1 MPIKTSMTN
10 DILQLINS
18 SEAQQETLAK
28 IHHDPMLSV
37 KAYDI
42 TKGYSGRTELC
53 IANASKALHS
63 PTEPHQM
70 LAKGIVYVRS
80 VTFHPAA
87 PNGKFYENFHVV
99 SVPFTKFYNSFEGVA
114 VSDLKE
120 IAQKDFV
127 VRKVMR
133 KLDGTLITRF
143 VYNNKVYFATRGR
156 IINLDEGNEFW
167 NLLQKVIA
175 DKGYDELYN
184 PNFMPFSTLIGEL
197 IGPSNVI
204 VEFHPEDDF
213 VITGRYSRFQN
224 AFLDL
229 DNVEFPN
236 NLTYVEEYNTQ
247 DDPAEFVKS
256 WTDVRE
262 GVILNFV
269 ADGQVLLRVKIKQE
283 AYLNLVR
290 AKNAVSKEN
299 LIEMIIENRFKT
311 WEEVET
317 HLTAYLGNSAFFEE
331 MMNFYQTV
339 WPESIA
345 KVEDVRKKVGII
357 AWVAGEAATE
367 SVRKNQFF
375 LAKKLLDGDERAAG
389 LVMGM
394 IEGKY
399 DEGKLVEI
407 MFNRAKK
414 GN

>member
-1 MPIKTSMTN
+1 MTN
-10 DILQLINS
+10 DILLLLATD
-18 SEAQQETLAK
+18 EAQQETLAK

-37 KAYDI
+37 KSYHIDDGR
-42 TKGYSGRTELC
+42 TGRTELC
-53 IANASKALHS
+53 VANASKALHS

-70 LAKGIVYVRS
+70 LAKGIVYVRHL
-80 VTFHPAA
+80 TFHYEA
-87 PNGKFYENFHVV
+87 PNGYYESFRVV

-143 VYNNKVYFATRGR
+143 VWRNKVYFATRGR

-167 NLLQKVIA
+167 ELLQRVIA
-175 DKGYDELYN
+175 TKGYGELYN
-184 PNFMPFSTLIGEL
+184 PGFMTYSTLIGEL

-213 VITGRYSRFQN
+213 VITGKYSRFQN

-229 DNVEFPN
+229 DGVMFPN

-311 WEEVET
+311 WDEVET

-339 WPESIA
+339 WPDAIA

-357 AWVAGEAATE
+357 AWVASEAAKE

-375 LAKKLLDGDERAAG
+375 TAKKLLDGDEKAAG
-389 LVMGM
+389 LVMGL
-394 IEGKY
+394 INGKY
-399 DEGKLVEI
+399 DEGGLVEI